1 MEAPCANSEVIVSS
15 ASFVAKQLG
24 YDKLKD
30 LQVEV
35 ILSFLTGKD
44 VFAIL
49 PTGYGKSLCF
59 AILPLLLDH
68 LFNFPLPSI
77 VIVVTPLIAI
87 MEDQVRFR
95 NFIFLCMQY

>member
-95 NFIFLCMQY
+95 NFIFLCMQ

>member
-1 MEAPCANSEVIVSS
+1 MSS

-59 AILPLLLDH
+59 AILPLL
-68 LFNFPLPSI
+68 
-77 VIVVTPLIAI
+77 
-87 MEDQVRFR
+87 
-95 NFIFLCMQY
+95 

>member
-68 LFNFPLPSI
+68 LFNFSLPSV
-77 VIVVTPLIAI
+77 VIVVTPPH
-87 MEDQVRFR
+87 
-95 NFIFLCMQY
+95 

>member
-24 YDKLKD
+24 YDKLKG

>member
-1 MEAPCANSEVIVSS
+1 MSS